1 MCICSLSERF
11 IERERYV
18 HWTRIKINRD
28 KIYKVKY
35 VKYRRFVFLKT
46 EELLLKNQWIRT
58 INVLRRRINN

>member
-18 HWTRIKINRD
+18 HWTKIKINRD
-28 KIYKVKY
+28 KIYEVKY
-35 VKYRRFVFLKT
+35 VKYRQFVFLET
-46 EELLLKNQWIRT
+46 EELLCKNQWIRA